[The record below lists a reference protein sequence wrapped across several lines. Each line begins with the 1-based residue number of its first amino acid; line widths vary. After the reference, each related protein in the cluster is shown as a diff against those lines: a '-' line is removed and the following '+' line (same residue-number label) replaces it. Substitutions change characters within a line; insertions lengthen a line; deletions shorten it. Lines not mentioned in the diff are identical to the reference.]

1 MNKKFLSGT
10 LAVGILLSSV
20 GVFADSNS
28 ELKPT
33 KVVDPIKLTET
44 KEEKNTINL
53 EGIETYEKNGK
64 LMVPLRELAEG
75 QLGLKVVWN
84 GENKSVEVGDGP
96 QHTIV
101 YIGKDSY
108 YRQRMAPEELGA
120 APEVKDGVTYVPVEF
135 FTEIL
140 LVEIE
145 DSVDKKFNTLEG
157 NIKQVN
163 KFENDYSILMED
175 VKMGDYLV
183 RIYEDTKIYAKDGK
197 EIEAKDLKAGYR
209 VQAETSMVSTL
220 SLPPQTNAFKIKV
233 VDDRLSFETKIDS
246 GIKYPLIS
254 GVDKKVNEE
263 IKKFVDETKE
273 AYKDESVYKNLKL
286 DHSMETLT
294 EDMVSIKFYGT
305 VEFNGKE
312 VFLTRSLN
320 LDKDGKRLNFNNY
333 FKNDEASKKKL
344 EEKIAEAVKEQYSME
359 YEAEGKEIYF
369 SRDNI
374 VVYYYPL
381 DDSVEYP
388 VTVYIEREEVK
399 DLIK

>member
-1 MNKKFLSGT
+1 MNKKILSGT
-10 LAVGILLSSV
+10 LAVGILLSSA

-28 ELKPT
+28 ELKPINT
-33 KVVDPIKLTET
+33 GDSIKVTER
-44 KEEKNTINL
+44 KEEKNVINL
-53 EGIETYEKNGK
+53 KGMKTYEKNGN

-75 QLGLKVVWN
+75 QLGLKVVWH

-108 YRQRMAPEELGA
+108 YRQKMAPEKLGA
-120 APEVKDGVTYVPVEF
+120 APEMKDGVTYVPVEF

-140 LVEIE
+140 LVQVE
-145 DSVDKKFNTLEG
+145 DSVVKEFNTLEG

-163 KFENDYSILMED
+163 NLESDYSILMED
-175 VKMGDYLV
+175 VKMGEYVV
-183 RIYEDTKIYAKDGK
+183 RISEDTKIYGKDGK
-197 EIEAKDLKAGYR
+197 EIEAKDLKAGYK

-233 VDDRLSFETKIDS
+233 VDDKLSFETKLES
-246 GIKYPLIS
+246 EIKYPVIS
-254 GVDKKVNEE
+254 GADKKVNEE

-273 AYKDESVYKNLKL
+273 TYKEENGYKNFQL
-286 DHSMETLT
+286 DYSMETLT

-305 VEFNGKE
+305 VQFNGKE
-312 VFLTRSLN
+312 VFITRSLN
-320 LDKDGKRLNFNNY
+320 LDKDENRLNFNNY

-344 EEKIAEAVKEQYSME
+344 EEKIAKAVKEQHSME

-369 SRDNI
+369 SGDNI

-388 VTVYIEREEVK
+388 VAVHIEREEVK